1 MQKPKLGYIPVH
13 YARMGSFLS
22 LAQPLEQISKTI
34 LPSKF
39 LQSNCM
45 LVSYFCCKNDTTS
58 INSLQYA
65 HTIGNTLVNIQAKH
79 MLGAHLWFLT
89 VINVLAPMIC
99 TKEPI
104 QYF

>member
-13 YARMGSFLS
+13 YATMESFLS

-45 LVSYFCCKNDTTS
+45 LVSYFCCKNDTTA
-58 INSLQYA
+58 INLVA
-65 HTIGNTLVNIQAKH
+65 HHSTVA
-79 MLGAHLWFLT
+79 FLE
-89 VINVLAPMIC
+89 IN
-99 TKEPI
+99 
-104 QYF
+104 